1 MKSNDFPGSTLLFE
15 VAENG
20 LLDIPRATRENLLRL
35 RMMGCSLSID
45 DFGMGFSSLTLLCH
59 LPFNQ
64 LKLDGQLVR
73 SIADP
78 RTRAMVTSTV
88 ALARVL
94 NMSLV
99 IEGIGSQMIRDGL
112 VEMGC
117 SFGQGYHLARP
128 MDAQRFVQWL
138 QSPKIPA

>member
-1 MKSNDFPGSTLLFE
+1 LFE

-20 LLDIPRATRENLLRL
+20 LLDVPRATRENLLRL

-45 DFGMGFSSLTLLCH
+45 DFGMGFSSLTLLSQ

-73 SIADP
+73 SIAEP
-78 RTRAMVTSTV
+78 HTRAMVTCTL
-88 ALARVL
+88 ALARSL

-99 IEGIGSQMIRDGL
+99 IEGVSSQLIRDGL

-117 SFGQGYHLARP
+117 SFGQGFHLTRP
-128 MDAQRFVQWL
+128 MDAQRFTQWL
-138 QSPKIPA
+138 QNPESTD